1 MNSEDNASIVITAVC
16 RSYNGSKLGRRRNG
30 LLKVPQEVREELGFD
45 I

>member
-16 RSYNGSKLGRRRNG
+16 RSYNSSKLGRRRNG